1 MLSRKGN
8 SLLLC
13 CVLFHPRYSPRTTS
27 FNPQQLLWCVK
38 SDSSNQSI
46 SNCDPI
52 PDQLYGPNWSENFK
66 ANPDAFGSVGYW
78 IAAKKLDLL
87 AALHHI
93 RRKGSKGSNYP
104 YAHIHTRLRTR
115 NPTRGDVALS
125 RFVCQFLLGTYLRV
139 SQTLLVISERRWYL
153 SRLERNNNIIPTGV
167 SNIQ

>member
-1 MLSRKGN
+1 MLSRRGN
-8 SLLLC
+8 SLLLFC
-13 CVLFHPRYSPRTTS
+13 ALSHPPFSPWTTS

-66 ANPDAFGSVGYW
+66 ANPDAFGYRL
-78 IAAKKLDLL
+78 AAKKLDLL
-87 AALHHI
+87 EALHHI

-115 NPTRGDVALS
+115 NPTRGNVALS
-125 RFVCQFLLGTYLRV
+125 RFVCQFLLGTFAYLKPV
-139 SQTLLVISERRWYL
+139 LVKSERRWYL
-153 SRLERNNNIIPTGV
+153 SRLERNNKIMPNGV